1 MNFFQEKHPWL
12 FITITPIALLIPGFA
27 LTQPQ
32 RVDPLNPQI
41 PVPKISY
48 SSTFE
53 GYTAYQ
59 EPKPLSW
66 QDANAQVM
74 QSKGHAHGGMEI
86 MKGMNHGEATPLP
99 KASSPATHPSP
110 SPKES
115 SMPEHH
121 GSHHH

>member
-1 MNFFQEKHPWL
+1 MNFFQDKRLWL
-12 FITITPIALLIPGFA
+12 FLAITPISLFTPGFA

-32 RVDPLNPQI
+32 SVDSLNPQI

-66 QDANAQVM
+66 QGANAQVM
-74 QSKGHAHGGMEI
+74 QSNGHTHGGME
-86 MKGMNHGEATPLP
+86 N
-99 KASSPATHPSP
+99 THPS
-110 SPKES
+110 SALKES
-115 SMPEHH
+115 FMSEHH